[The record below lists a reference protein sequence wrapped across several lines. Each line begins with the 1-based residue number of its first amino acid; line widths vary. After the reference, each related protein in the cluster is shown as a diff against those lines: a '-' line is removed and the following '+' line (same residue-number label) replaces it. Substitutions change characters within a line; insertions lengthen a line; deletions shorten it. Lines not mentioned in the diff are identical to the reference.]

1 MSTRCNEEE
10 ILPMAGG
17 RDGNGNT
24 EKKIAMERRLGLVDG
39 IAMIVGSI
47 VGSGIFISPKGVLQS
62 TGSAGLSIIVWA
74 SCGFIS
80 FVGAICY
87 AELGT
92 MINSSGGDYAYL
104 GEAYGPLPAFLY
116 LWAALLIIIPV
127 SNAIIALA
135 FANYILQPIW
145 GACSPSDS
153 AVRLVAAFAVG
164 VLAYINCCNMR
175 WVAKL
180 QTIFMAAKVIALGL
194 VISTGCIAYFIQ
206 GESRGF
212 RKPFENTTTDPSL
225 IALSFY
231 SGLFSFAGWN
241 CLNFVAEEVR
251 EPHKNLPRAIFISM
265 PIITIVYVMTN
276 VAYLIVL
283 TPEEILNSSA
293 VAVTFGDHV
302 YSSFTWVIQVLVAIS
317 ALGTLHSSIFSSSRI
332 FFVGARNGHLPGAI
346 ALISIDNLTPIPSIL
361 FMGGLTMIMLVVTDV
376 YVLINYTSFVEA
388 TFVAAAVGGLLWLR
402 RKRPDVPR
410 PIKVNLVYPIAFF
423 VVSIFLVCFPVF
435 SSPMEVV
442 TAIGI
447 IVTAIPVFYLCI
459 ARKSKP
465 KWISAA
471 SNKCTVL
478 CQKIFLAVPESI
490 GEKTL

>member
-1 MSTRCNEEE
+1 
-10 ILPMAGG
+10 MASG

-62 TGSAGLSIIVWA
+62 AGSAGLSIIVWA
-74 SCGFIS
+74 LCGFIS

-180 QTIFMAAKVIALGL
+180 QTVFMAAKV
-194 VISTGCIAYFIQ
+194 
-206 GESRGF
+206 
-212 RKPFENTTTDPSL
+212 K
-225 IALSFY
+225 
-231 SGLFSFAGWN
+231 
-241 CLNFVAEEVR
+241 AEDF
-251 EPHKNLPRAIFISM
+251 KNRLKIPQR
-265 PIITIVYVMTN
+265 
-276 VAYLIVL
+276 
-283 TPEEILNSSA
+283 
-293 VAVTFGDHV
+293 
-302 YSSFTWVIQVLVAIS
+302 IQV
-317 ALGTLHSSIFSSSRI
+317 
-332 FFVGARNGHLPGAI
+332 
-346 ALISIDNLTPIPSIL
+346 
-361 FMGGLTMIMLVVTDV
+361 
-376 YVLINYTSFVEA
+376 
-388 TFVAAAVGGLLWLR
+388 
-402 RKRPDVPR
+402 
-410 PIKVNLVYPIAFF
+410 
-423 VVSIFLVCFPVF
+423 
-435 SSPMEVV
+435 
-442 TAIGI
+442 
-447 IVTAIPVFYLCI
+447 
-459 ARKSKP
+459 
-465 KWISAA
+465 
-471 SNKCTVL
+471 
-478 CQKIFLAVPESI
+478 
-490 GEKTL
+490 

>member
-1 MSTRCNEEE
+1 MSKVYTEDQEQQQ
-10 ILPMAGG
+10 PMTNGDGG
-17 RDGNGNT
+17 NKVTMKRQ
-24 EKKIAMERRLGLVDG
+24 LGLMDG

-74 SCGFIS
+74 LCGLVS

-116 LWAALLIIIPV
+116 LWAAVLIIIPV

-145 GACSPSDS
+145 GTCSPSDS
-153 AVRLVAAFAVG
+153 AVRLLAAFAVG
-164 VLAYINCCNMR
+164 VLAFINCCNMR

-180 QTIFMAAKVIALGL
+180 QTVFMAAKVIALGL
-194 VISTGCIAYFIQ
+194 IISTGCMVYFFQ

-212 RKPFENTTTDPSL
+212 KEPFHNTTTDPSL

-231 SGLFSFAGWN
+231 SGLFSYAGWN

-251 EPHKNLPRAIFISM
+251 EPNKNLPRAILISM
-265 PIITIVYVMTN
+265 PIITVVYVMTN

-302 YSSFTWVIQVLVAIS
+302 YSSFTWVIQLLVAIS

-332 FFVGARNGHLPGAI
+332 FFVGARNGHLPGSI
-346 ALISIDNLTPIPSIL
+346 ALISIKNLTPIPSIL
-361 FMGGLTMIMLVVTDV
+361 FMGGLTMLMLVVTDV

-388 TFVAAAVGGLLWLR
+388 TFVASAVGGLLWLR
-402 RKRPDVPR
+402 RKRPHAPR
-410 PIKVNLVYPIAFF
+410 PIKVSLVYPIG
-423 VVSIFLVCFPVF
+423 L
-435 SSPMEVV
+435 MEVV

-447 IVTAIPVFYLCI
+447 TITAVPVFYLCI
-459 ARKSKP
+459 AWKNKP
-465 KWISAA
+465 KWISSS
-471 SNKCTVL
+471 SNKCTL
-478 CQKIFLAVPESI
+478 FCQKIFLAVPETAGS
-490 GEKTL
+490 KNY

>member
-1 MSTRCNEEE
+1 MSTHCNEEE
-10 ILPMAGG
+10 FLPMASG

-62 TGSAGLSIIVWA
+62 AGSAGLSIIVWA
-74 SCGFIS
+74 LCGFIS

-164 VLAYINCCNMR
+164 
-175 WVAKL
+175 
-180 QTIFMAAKVIALGL
+180 
-194 VISTGCIAYFIQ
+194 
-206 GESRGF
+206 ESRGF
-212 RKPFENTTTDPSL
+212 QKPFENTTTDSSL

-346 ALISIDNLTPIPSIL
+346 ALISIGNLTPIPSIL
-361 FMGGLTMIMLVVTDV
+361 FMGGLSMIMLVVTDV

-447 IVTAIPVFYLCI
+447 IVTAIPVFYFCI

-465 KWISAA
+465 KWISSA
-471 SNKCTVL
+471 SSKCTVL
-478 CQKIFLAVPESI
+478 CQKVFLAVPESI
-490 GEKTL
+490 GEKTF